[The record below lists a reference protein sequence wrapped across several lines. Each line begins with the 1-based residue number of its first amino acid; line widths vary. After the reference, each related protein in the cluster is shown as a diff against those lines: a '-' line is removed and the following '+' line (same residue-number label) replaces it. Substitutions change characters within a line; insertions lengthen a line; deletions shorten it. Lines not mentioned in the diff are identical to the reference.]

1 MKIKSCNIVSFGKF
15 KNYKID
21 FSDGF
26 NLIYGD
32 NEAGKSTVMSFIKMM
47 FYGNGGRVSDIDKNL
62 RKKYMPWDSSFMA
75 GSIEFSCGDKNYK
88 LDREFKGSNATD
100 KITLTDMDLKTEV
113 KLGSK
118 GDIGSEIFG
127 LSEAAFE
134 KSVFI
139 GGLGAPEKNAAAEG
153 EINSK
158 LANLTSTGDEDI
170 SLELVSSKIKKA
182 KESYMSKSGR
192 IGIYDKDS
200 ARLGAL
206 EDELRKAR
214 ETETLALEIE
224 EQIKLKEAESKKVS
238 ELSNHSFAVMKKA
251 ELVKKKTNLEKY
263 VSASKTV
270 ELATKEL
277 TLPNG
282 KTADKEYINAINS
295 AKQSLDALQKSLAEK
310 ETEESRL
317 TEEAQALRQTS
328 DDSVIDILKDKKQ
341 KLTSEISVLE
351 TETDNTRRQLSE
363 MQLKATE
370 RNKKKSNTP
379 LLITGIVIAVLSV
392 VAAFV
397 SYSFANNTF
406 SPVIYAGLGIAV
418 IGITI
423 FVLSFVSKKSAKNG
437 GLQNDIIEIQKNL
450 DRLLSDVATK
460 KNEISDIDS
469 AINSIIIE
477 KTSNKA
483 LFEAKEKE
491 ILLKKQSVL
500 TIKSEILDA
509 KSALQ
514 ALCEPFGSPD
524 DAVAIV
530 ERIEKL
536 LSDITA
542 AELLLN
548 LAADGTN
555 CQSREEA
562 EKRLSDL
569 ENDETLK
576 GITQEEIAS
585 AKDDFKRYTEL
596 SGKLREEL
604 ATMKSRL
611 KVTLS
616 EGKSV
621 PVLEIE
627 KADLKEKLSAE
638 KAFCDAAD
646 IAIETLNDSFAAMR
660 QSFGGIL
667 ESKTSKIFEGLTD
680 GAYSSVDISKDLD
693 IKVNKKDVFGA
704 RDWQFLSSGTTDQA
718 YLSLRLAL
726 TTLIEDEKDTLPV
739 VMDDALAQ
747 YDNARTSAALK
758 YLVDF
763 SKEHQ
768 LLLFTCHSD
777 IKNSAEKLGVN
788 LINM

>member
-75 GSIEFSCGDKNYK
+75 GSIEFSCGNKNYK

-206 EDELRKAR
+206 EDELIKAR

-224 EQIKLKEAESKKVS
+224 EQIKLKEEEAKKVS
-238 ELSNHSFAVMKKA
+238 ELSNRSFAVMKKA

-295 AKQSLDALQKSLAEK
+295 AKHNLDALQKSLAEK

-317 TEEAQALRQTS
+317 SEEAQALRQTS

-351 TETDNTRRQLSE
+351 TEADKTRHQLSE
-363 MQLKATE
+363 TQLNVNEHK
-370 RNKKKSNTP
+370 KKKSNTP
-379 LLITGIVIAVLSV
+379 LLITGIAITFLSVIA
-392 VAAFV
+392 FFI

-406 SPVIYAGLGIAV
+406 SPVIYAEIAIAV
-418 IGITI
+418 VGMIL
-423 FVLSFVSKKSAKNG
+423 FVLSLSSKNSDKNIS
-437 GLQNDIIEIQKNL
+437 LQNEIIEIQKNL

-460 KNEISDIDS
+460 KNEISEVDS

-477 KTSNKA
+477 KTGNKA
-483 LFEAKEKE
+483 LLEAKEKE
-491 ILLKKQSVL
+491 ILLKKQNIL

-509 KSALQ
+509 KSLLQ
-514 ALCEPFGSPD
+514 TLCEPFGNSD
-524 DAVAIV
+524 EATAIV

-555 CQSREEA
+555 CHSREEA

-576 GITQEEIAS
+576 GITSEEIAS

-739 VMDDALAQ
+739 VIDDALAQ
-747 YDNARTSAALK
+747 YDDSRTAAALK
-758 YLVDF
+758 YLVQF

-777 IKNSAEKLGVN
+777 IKNSAEKFGVN